1 MDQSFIIHGPKI
13 HSRMIGKLMDINGDS
28 VVPQKIEN
36 VVVGCVIDFISR
48 STMDQKLGLNY
59 SHEWCIQRRIIQ
71 KDVIQYSSRTFI
83 QEMREVNK

>member
-1 MDQSFIIHGPKI
+1 MLVWIVHQVDQSFIIHGQKI
-13 HSRMIGKLMDINGDS
+13 HSRMIGKVMDIDGDP

-36 VVVGCVIDFISR
+36 VVVGCGIDFISR

-71 KDVIQYSSRTFI
+71 KDVI
-83 QEMREVNK
+83 